1 MKIKRYVA
9 AAVTAGVLGTVTLAT
24 GITALAATGWVQN
37 GSSYVYYDT
46 DGTLHKGW
54 VQTGD
59 GYYYMDLSTGVM
71 STGIKKINDKLYY
84 FGSNGIMQTGLIHDA
99 ATDKYYY
106 GQSVWHSGHGWL
118 NLDGS
123 YYHMDN
129 DGSLGTAGRRLTV
142 LNTTLIRLPENAC

>member
-106 GQSVWHSGHGWL
+106 GQS
-118 NLDGS
+118 DG
-123 YYHMDN
+123 
-129 DGSLGTAGRRLTV
+129 
-142 LNTTLIRLPENAC
+142 

>member
-84 FGSNGIMQTGLIHDA
+84 FGSNGIRPA
-99 ATDKYYY
+99 
-106 GQSVWHSGHGWL
+106 
-118 NLDGS
+118 
-123 YYHMDN
+123 
-129 DGSLGTAGRRLTV
+129 
-142 LNTTLIRLPENAC
+142 

>member
-54 VQTGD
+54 V
-59 GYYYMDLSTGVM
+59 L
-71 STGIKKINDKLYY
+71 LY
-84 FGSNGIMQTGLIHDA
+84 GSFH
-99 ATDKYYY
+99 
-106 GQSVWHSGHGWL
+106 
-118 NLDGS
+118 
-123 YYHMDN
+123 
-129 DGSLGTAGRRLTV
+129 RRNV
-142 LNTTLIRLPENAC
+142 HRH